1 MVVAVLDPGDEVLI
15 PSPYWVS
22 YPEQARL
29 VGGVPVEVET
39 REATGFDLDP
49 DRLGAGR
56 GARPQGVNP
65 QNPNNPTGARL
76 PPRGAPPGP
85 PLAGRT
91 RRARGPR
98 QGLGGRPV
106 GGA

>member
-1 MVVAVLDPGDEVLI
+1 TRSKRDWSSDVCSSDLDEVLI

-49 DRLGAGR
+49 DQLRAAVGPRTKVIIL
-56 GARPQGVNP
+56 NS
-65 QNPNNPTGARL
+65 PNNPTGAVFSRSEE
-76 PPRGAPPGP
+76 
-85 PLAGRT
+85 
-91 RRARGPR
+91 RRVGKEWSC
-98 QGLGGRPV
+98 